1 MARRLPSVKTI
12 LSSLADC
19 REDAVNIRK
28 EMENCLILTYRPLTL
43 LQRVNR
49 ILGGHGIEYIADR
62 RDDQHDSYG
71 IEYINMGDSYIP
83 TLCYDRDKDRI
94 FISSWGDIVEK
105 HPRRF
110 GME

>member
-12 LSSLADC
+12 QSSLADC
-19 REDAVNIRK
+19 KDDAHKIRRIMED
-28 EMENCLILTYRPLTL
+28 CLHRPLTL
-43 LQRVNR
+43 LQRVNKF
-49 ILGGHGIEYIADR
+49 LGAHGVEYIADR
-62 RDDQHDSYG
+62 RDDQHDVYG

-105 HPRRF
+105 YPRRF

>member
-12 LSSLADC
+12 ENSIADC
-19 REDAVNIRK
+19 REDAHKIRRI
-28 EMENCLILTYRPLTL
+28 MNAFAHNPRRMLA
-43 LQRVNR
+43 RVNEF
-49 ILGGHGIEYIADR
+49 LGAHGIEYIADR